1 MDIIVRLIDQLE
13 SSGVEDIHIYT
24 INNSLRTAK
33 ILMQTLPS
41 YRIPAYVSETTSNER
56 YHE

>member
-1 MDIIVRLIDQLE
+1 MGIIVRLIDQLE
-13 SSGVEDIHIYT
+13 SSGIEDIHIYT

-41 YRIPAYVSETTSNER
+41 HRIPAYVSEVTPNE
-56 YHE
+56 